1 MTTLESTQL
10 FVPCILLVYSPG
22 SNVGNLQ
29 FLWKAPDDKD
39 VSECFE
45 RSQAVVESVK
55 QCLPVY
61 HTRAMRASMFQ
72 KFGRISPK
80 VKPSVLRYFY
90 RDLTGDQSASDT
102 TSQSEVDAHITD
114 IIDMED
120 VNVLPDLRTLN
131 SGQRTRF
138 DCLWAEYEKFLSE
151 DVGTSVDDQRHGLV
165 AHLAR
170 AISIKDL
177 VN

>member
-1 MTTLESTQL
+1 MNYTPDDPIKKHRFMTTLESTGL
-10 FVPCILLVYSPG
+10 SVPCILLVYSPG

-29 FLWKAPDDKD
+29 FLWKVPDDKD

-61 HTRAMRASMFQ
+61 HIRAMRASMFQ

-80 VKPSVLRYFY
+80 VINLYLYLTVLSPP
-90 RDLTGDQSASDT
+90 GDQSASDT
-102 TSQSEVDAHITD
+102 TSQSEVDARITD

-120 VNVLPDLRTLN
+120 VNVLFEFWSKN
-131 SGQRTRF
+131 Q
-138 DCLWAEYEKFLSE
+138 
-151 DVGTSVDDQRHGLV
+151 
-165 AHLAR
+165 
-170 AISIKDL
+170 I
-177 VN
+177 